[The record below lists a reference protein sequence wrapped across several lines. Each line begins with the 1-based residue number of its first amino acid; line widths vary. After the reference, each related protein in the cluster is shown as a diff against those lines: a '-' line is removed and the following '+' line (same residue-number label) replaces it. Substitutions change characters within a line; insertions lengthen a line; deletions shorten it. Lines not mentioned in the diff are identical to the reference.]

1 MNNNEEPEPR
11 DYMENEPVRKLS
23 LTRNEALYIDDSVTM
38 LIEAEPDLPLA
49 FRPLVQQAM
58 IPVPA
63 NLLDKLGKV
72 IISFSKTFDDEVEIE
87 LYISELYML
96 REICLSYVKYGTEP
110 VGYSLKKK
118 VYQALLGKEIEAN
131 EMLQEER
138 DTLDTLLANVDMYPK
153 ISE

>member
-1 MNNNEEPEPR
+1 MNNDELSR
-11 DYMENEPVRKLS
+11 DYMENEPTRKIK

-38 LIEAEPDLPLA
+38 LIEPEPDLPLP
-49 FRPLVQQAM
+49 FRPLAQQALV
-58 IPVPA
+58 PVPA
-63 NLLDKLGKV
+63 NLLDKLGKT
-72 IISFSKTFDDEVEIE
+72 IISFTKTFDDEIEID

-110 VGYSLKKK
+110 VGYNLKKK
-118 VYQALLGKEIEAN
+118 VYQALLGKEIEAT

-138 DTLDTLLANVDMYPK
+138 ESLDTLLANVNMYPK